1 MEPQLFQEFKAMD
14 DPATAAAA
22 AHFWPAQ
29 LHREDTAAFEAD
41 IADLHLFAREFLAGR
56 GFNDRRASLAA
67 EQKAGGVRF
76 RVTADQEHALAHF
89 GHHVAEVGQREGF
102 ADTALT
108 VDRNDLGFFGRFPL
122 GDFQRRLLMRFVA
135 QAGVEIFQIRDVERH
150 AWPLQSRI
158 IFKQAGSVNAVS

>member
-1 MEPQLFQEFKAMD
+1 MEPQLFQKLKAMD
-14 DPATAAAA
+14 DAATAAAPTY
-22 AHFWPAQ
+22 FWPAQ
-29 LHREDTAAFEAD
+29 FHRKDAAALKAD
-41 IADLHLFAREFLAGR
+41 VADLHLFAREFLAGR
-56 GFNDRRASLAA
+56 SFDDGRASLAA

-108 VDRNDLGFFGRFPL
+108 VDRDDLGFLGRLPL

-135 QAGVEIFQIRDVERH
+135 QAGVEIF
-150 AWPLQSRI
+150 
-158 IFKQAGSVNAVS
+158 